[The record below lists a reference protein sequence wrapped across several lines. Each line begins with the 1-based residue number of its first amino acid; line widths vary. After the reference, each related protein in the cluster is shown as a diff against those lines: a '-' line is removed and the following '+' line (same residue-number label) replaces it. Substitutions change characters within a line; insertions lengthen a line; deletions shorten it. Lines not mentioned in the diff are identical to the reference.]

1 MMYYGHGIFKNCLF
15 YLPTRVNIAYD
26 GLPSLVMIMTN
37 MMLKLE
43 GLKIKKIAN
52 FYAIFDK
59 LDK

>member
-1 MMYYGHGIFKNCLF
+1 M
-15 YLPTRVNIAYD
+15 NIAYD